1 MKWLAMGLSALE
13 EAVLIIVGIILF
25 VVFIIWFIDSLSK
38 AVIIKKA
45 NKNFL
50 IGFIK
55 FFKSFRH
62 FNRKSLRYFYIFSV
76 EIKRIK
82 V

>member
-1 MKWLAMGLSALE
+1 MNWLVMGLSALE

-50 IGFIK
+50 IGFVP
-55 FFKSFRH
+55 RH
-62 FNRKSLRYFYIFSV
+62 HRNLPNLFHLVLPFSPLLRYPQ
-76 EIKRIK
+76 KRL
-82 V
+82 